1 MVKISAR
8 HVFHNSLLISFLRM
22 LSVIKFLKIETKVF
36 LKESV
41 IAIETIKDTI
51 VDTTKDITMNILILT
66 SRPTGAFYLL
76 NSAL

>member
-1 MVKISAR
+1 
-8 HVFHNSLLISFLRM
+8 M

-51 VDTTKDITMNILILT
+51 VDTTKDITMNILIPT